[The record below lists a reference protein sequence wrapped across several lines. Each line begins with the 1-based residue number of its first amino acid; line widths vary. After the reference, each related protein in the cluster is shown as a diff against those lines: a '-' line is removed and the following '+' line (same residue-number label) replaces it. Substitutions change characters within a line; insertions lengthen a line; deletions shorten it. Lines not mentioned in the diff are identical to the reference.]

1 MQILPSLPTDNI
13 YKLKAIAG
21 LWMLAGFVVL
31 GFWSVYWQYQ
41 LEVQTRHTMSYYSS
55 VNTERDVL
63 ARMKSMR
70 EGKFNENIL
79 KWVPPNLTISEE
91 QNLLKIAL
99 ENHRGTIALYKKEA
113 EEERGH
119 RGHHQRGHQQADVAA
134 RRRAAED
141 GLRLEPGLRLETGV
155 DGEEA
160 VVDGLSLRVEDH
172 LVQRRGAAHAGCCC
186 DCRQPRPAPDARPD
200 PWRAGHH
207 AQ

>member
-63 ARMKSMR
+63 ARIKSMR

-99 ENHRGTIALYKKEA
+99 ENHRRTIALYKKEA
-113 EEERGH
+113 EEERGNFLFYLGENVIIATLSVYVLLMCYLLFFGFD
-119 RGHHQRGHQQADVAA
+119 RWYRQVQKPYEQALAA
-134 RRRAAED
+134 DFEIKK
-141 GLRLEPGLRLETGV
+141 LTMEKMRLEIASLSKKERKPFKRL
-155 DGEEA
+155 
-160 VVDGLSLRVEDH
+160 
-172 LVQRRGAAHAGCCC
+172 
-186 DCRQPRPAPDARPD
+186 P
-200 PWRAGHH
+200 
-207 AQ
+207 